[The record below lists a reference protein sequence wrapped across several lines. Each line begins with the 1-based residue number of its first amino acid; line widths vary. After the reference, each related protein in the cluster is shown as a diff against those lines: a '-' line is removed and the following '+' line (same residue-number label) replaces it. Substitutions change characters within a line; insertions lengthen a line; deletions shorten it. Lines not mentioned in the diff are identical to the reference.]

1 MGCLLLYKMETI
13 RESVKRGMG
22 GAIYGIASVTIFV
35 EFFKFPMYTKISLVI
50 WQDIGYTLRIPI

>member
-1 MGCLLLYKMETI
+1 METI

-35 EFFKFPMYTKISLVI
+35 RFLQIYPVHKISLVI
-50 WQDIGYTLRIPI
+50 WQDIGYTLHIPI

>member
-22 GAIYGIASVTIFV
+22 GAIYGIASVTIFI
-35 EFFKFPMYTKISLVI
+35 KFLQIPLYTKISLVI
-50 WQDIGYTLRIPI
+50 WQDIGYTLLIPI

>member
-35 EFFKFPMYTKISLVI
+35 RFYKYTLYTKIPLVI
-50 WQDIGYTLRIPI
+50 WQDIGYTLHIPI

>member
-1 MGCLLLYKMETI
+1 METI

-35 EFFKFPMYTKISLVI
+35 RKIGMSK
-50 WQDIGYTLRIPI
+50 TIPIFLFIYSFTFLFDNF